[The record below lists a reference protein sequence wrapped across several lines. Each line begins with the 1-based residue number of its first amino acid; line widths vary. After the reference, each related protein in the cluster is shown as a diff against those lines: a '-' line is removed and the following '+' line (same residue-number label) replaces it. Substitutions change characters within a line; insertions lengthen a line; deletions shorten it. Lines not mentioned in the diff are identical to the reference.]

1 MKALKTWLMTIAVL
15 LCSTTVRAYD
25 FEVDGINYNI
35 TSDANLTVEVT
46 DGGVYTGIVVIPEYV
61 TYDNKNYSV
70 ASIGVCAFSG
80 CTELTHITIPNS
92 VKSIK
97 LGAFQGCT
105 SLTNIII
112 PNSVTSIWE
121 SAFQDCTGLTNITI
135 PNSVKSIEG
144 GAFSGC
150 TSLPVE
156 NNIRYADSWAV
167 DVTDNTLSRYTL
179 RENTIGLAGTFYN
192 CTSLVRITLPSSLRY
207 ISDIAFE
214 NCNTLKSLTLPEGVS
229 IIGYRAFYDCTSL
242 SEINIPSGVTNIGMY
257 AFYNCSLTE
266 ISIPKGITEIEEYS
280 FFYNDFSIV
289 EIPEGVIS
297 IGNNAFLSCSKL
309 ESVNLPQSLTS
320 IGNDAFHACSS
331 LSSITIPE
339 SVTSIGSSAFT
350 NLKSVTLNSPTI
362 LSEGGFAGKFGNY
375 VTEYIIGVDAE
386 EIKDYTFYNST
397 ALKSITLPETLTT
410 IGEGAFEE
418 CVSLDSITIPADV
431 TEIKDY
437 AFSNCIALKYICSE
451 ALVPP
456 TCGTTTFDGIDT
468 ENCILEVPA
477 SAANAYAITAPWSD
491 FNIKVSLVD
500 GEDYENETDTEIAV
514 ITYTRTL
521 NNLKWNALYLPF
533 EVPMESLVENYD
545 VAYVNSMHSYDYE
558 DDGVL
563 DSMTMEVVKIKEG
576 ILHANHPYLIR
587 AKNEAAKAM
596 NIVVENSTLYAAES
610 VTLDCSSVYTRFEIT
625 GIYNP
630 MTSAELDGC
639 YALSGGT
646 WMKLADGSTLNPFR
660 LYLRIT
666 DREGSPVKIDSASP
680 ALYSVGIRVRGEG
693 SATGIEEHRVE
704 SADAPVYDL
713 MGRRVT
719 NPQKGHLYIVNGK
732 KVIF

>member
-1 MKALKTWLMTIAVL
+1 MIF
-15 LCSTTVRAYD
+15 YD
-25 FEVDGINYNI
+25 
-35 TSDANLTVEVT
+35 
-46 DGGVYTGIVVIPEYV
+46 
-61 TYDNKNYSV
+61 
-70 ASIGVCAFSG
+70 SISSG
-80 CTELTHITIPNS
+80 
-92 VKSIK
+92 
-97 LGAFQGCT
+97 
-105 SLTNIII
+105 
-112 PNSVTSIWE
+112 
-121 SAFQDCTGLTNITI
+121 
-135 PNSVKSIEG
+135 
-144 GAFSGC
+144 
-150 TSLPVE
+150 
-156 NNIRYADSWAV
+156 
-167 DVTDNTLSRYTL
+167 
-179 RENTIGLAGTFYN
+179 
-192 CTSLVRITLPSSLRY
+192 
-207 ISDIAFE
+207 AFE
-214 NCNTLKSLTLPEGVS
+214 NCT
-229 IIGYRAFYDCTSL
+229 
-242 SEINIPSGVTNIGMY
+242 
-257 AFYNCSLTE
+257 
-266 ISIPKGITEIEEYS
+266 
-280 FFYNDFSIV
+280 
-289 EIPEGVIS
+289 
-297 IGNNAFLSCSKL
+297 
-309 ESVNLPQSLTS
+309 Q
-320 IGNDAFHACSS
+320 
-331 LSSITIPE
+331 
-339 SVTSIGSSAFT
+339 
-350 NLKSVTLNSPTI
+350 
-362 LSEGGFAGKFGNY
+362 
-375 VTEYIIGVDAE
+375 
-386 EIKDYTFYNST
+386 
-397 ALKSITLPETLTT
+397 
-410 IGEGAFEE
+410 
-418 CVSLDSITIPADV
+418 LDSVRIPLNVA
-431 TEIKDY
+431 TIKDY
-437 AFSNCIALKYICSE
+437 AFSCCTGLKYLACN
-451 ALVPP
+451 APVPP
-456 TCGTTTFDGIDT
+456 TCGTDAFADVNMAECT
-468 ENCILEVPA
+468 LEVPDTVV
-477 SAANAYAITAPWSD
+477 SIYATTAPWSS
-491 FNIKVSLVD
+491 FNIKAVETPKEEIITRVDLVD
-500 GEDYENETDTEIAV
+500 GEVFENAEEALMDT

-533 EVPMESLVENYD
+533 EVPMESLIENYD